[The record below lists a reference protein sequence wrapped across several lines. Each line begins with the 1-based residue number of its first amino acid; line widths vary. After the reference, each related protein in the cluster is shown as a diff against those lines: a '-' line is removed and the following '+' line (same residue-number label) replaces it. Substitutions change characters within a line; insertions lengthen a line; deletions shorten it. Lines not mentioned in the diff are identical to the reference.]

1 MRSDAAALRADAPA
15 ADERPGPIAGT
26 SRLWEV
32 DVARTVAIVMMV
44 VYHVAW
50 DIDFLAPQLPIDP
63 FTGGWRALQVATG
76 SSFLFIVGVS
86 LAISQGRSEAR
97 GATWRAAY
105 RRHARRAA
113 TVIGAALLVSLVTF
127 VALGS
132 EDYVRFGILHCI
144 GVSMLIAPLLW
155 RLGPWVALLGIAA
168 IVGGLELRS
177 VEVGTSWLL
186 WLGLRP
192 ESGSAGVDYY
202 PLLPWIGPVLI
213 GLAVGALLYP
223 RGARGPLTGWLRT
236 PPRHGIAAGLAGR
249 HSLPIYLVHQPILI
263 PLVAA
268 GLLAAGVEVDTGG
281 FD

>member
-1 MRSDAAALRADAPA
+1 MRAAAEATPSTGTAPLA
-15 ADERPGPIAGT
+15 GPVAGST
-26 SRLWEV
+26 RLWEV

-44 VYHVAW
+44 IYHVGW
-50 DIDFLAPQLPIDP
+50 DVHFLAPQLAIDP
-63 FTGGWRALQVATG
+63 FSGGWRALQVATG

-86 LAISQGRSEAR
+86 LAISQGRSDAR
-97 GATWRAAY
+97 GASWRAAY

-113 TVIGAALLVSLVTF
+113 TVIGAALLVSVATF

-132 EDYVRFGILHCI
+132 EDYIRFGILHCI
-144 GVSMLIAPLLW
+144 GASMLIAPFFW
-155 RLGPWVALLGIAA
+155 RLGPWVAVLGGGAIVAGIA
-168 IVGGLELRS
+168 LTS

-192 ESGSAGVDYY
+192 DSGSAGVDYY

-223 RGARGPLTGWLRT
+223 HGKRGRFTEWLRT
-236 PPRHGIAAGLAGR
+236 PPRGGIAIGSPGR

-263 PLVAA
+263 PLVAL
-268 GLLAAGVEVDTGG
+268 GLLAAGVDIDTGG